1 MTKILVVDDEKF
13 NIEIILGLL
22 PKEFEIET
30 AANGK
35 EALEKVKETS
45 PDLILLDVIMPELNG
60 FDVCRLLK
68 SDEKTICIP
77 VVMVTSLTEKD
88 DRIRGIEAGA
98 DDFLNKP
105 VDKCE
110 LNARVKSLLR
120 VKKYHDELVEEQEK
134 LRMLNEHLED
144 KVKERTASLA
154 AEVVMRKKAE
164 NILQITLKE
173 LARSKAELEQIVFI
187 ASRELQQP
195 LQVVS
200 SNLGHLGNSYK
211 GKFLDKDAWEIVGN
225 AVDGTV
231 GMQRRINDLYIYSR
245 MGTTK
250 EPTDTGIVLNKAL
263 TNLDVVIKKTG
274 TQITHDKLPVVTGDP
289 AQLCQLFHHLLDNAI
304 KFRTSSPPKVHIS
317 AREEGDEWLFSVLD
331 NGVGIDPKYIENLF
345 QISERVREGQPK
357 TGIGLA
363 ICKKIVERHGGKIWV
378 ESEKGKGS
386 TFHFTIPKK

>member
-1 MTKILVVDDEKF
+1 MTKILVVDDEQF
-13 NIEIILGLL
+13 NIEIILALL
-22 PKEFEIET
+22 PKEFEIVT
-30 AANGK
+30 ASNGK

-60 FDVCRLLK
+60 FEVCRKLK
-68 SDEKTICIP
+68 GDEKTMCIP
-77 VVMVTSLTEKD
+77 VVMVTSLTEKE

-105 VDKCE
+105 VDNYE

-134 LRMLNEHLED
+134 LRNLNEHLED

-154 AEVVMRKKAE
+154 AEVEMRKKAQ
-164 NILQITLKE
+164 NLLQITLKE

-187 ASRELQQP
+187 ASRELAQP
-195 LQVVS
+195 LQAVS
-200 SNLGHLGNSYK
+200 SNLGHLGNSYR
-211 GKFLDKDAWEIVGN
+211 GKLLDKDAWEIVGN

-231 GMQRRINDLYIYSR
+231 GMQRRINDLYTYSR
-245 MGTTK
+245 MGTNK
-250 EPTDTGIVLNKAL
+250 EPADIGVVLNEAI
-263 TNLDVVIKKTG
+263 TNLGVVIKKTQ
-274 TQITHDKLPVVTGDP
+274 TQITHDKLPVVMGDQ

-304 KFRTSSPPKVHIS
+304 KFRTASPPKVHIS
-317 AREEGDEWLFSVLD
+317 ARQEGEDWVFSVQD
-331 NGVGIDPKYIENLF
+331 NGVGIDPKYIDNLF
-345 QISERVREGQPK
+345 LISERPSEGQLK